1 MLYVWPTFLCVW
13 GNVGSAQQQ
22 YQDTA
27 RRFFR
32 KRSGSPSGSRASTA
46 MWVLLQ
52 TGTARASNLRPFG
65 FSVTMR
71 LRRSAE
77 STCILSKPR
86 RANGFRA
93 AVNVVR
99 SIPSSDATAP
109 KSGGSGRFSDI
120 ISENCPLVS
129 PIGRSASSKRRAS
142 ALAARCTCRHRQA
155 SRTASVVANVG
166 FTALGI
172 SK

>member
-1 MLYVWPTFLCVW
+1 MCSF
-13 GNVGSAQQQ
+13 QQEQ
-22 YQDTA
+22 SQDTA

-32 KRSGSPSGSRASTA
+32 KRSGSPSRRRASTA
-46 MWVLLQ
+46 MWVLFQ
-52 TGTARASNLRPFG
+52 TGTAHASTLRPLG
-65 FSVTMR
+65 VSVIVR

-77 STCILSKPR
+77 STLILSKPLC
-86 RANGFRA
+86 ANGLRA
-93 AVNVVR
+93 AVNVVG

-109 KSGGSGRFSDI
+109 ISGGSGRFSDI
-120 ISENCPLVS
+120 ISENCPFVS

-142 ALAARCTCRHRQA
+142 ALAARCTWRHRQV

-166 FTALGI
+166 FAALGI